1 MMPADFHRGWLVTVD
16 PGLRGLGLAACAN
29 GVLMRACY
37 VKNSGH
43 GKPGGP
49 PAHTELAREAASV
62 LASIIPIFGVAP
74 ALLCRVPASTAGLKT
89 REIDPNDLLDVAG
102 VASACTAAFVERRL
116 CAYIELPAPSRMEGH
131 HQKRQ
136 MTARIEKQLTAPEAS
151 RIVRAGSKD
160 HNTLDAVGIA
170 LYKLRRLNQRVYS

>member
-1 MMPADFHRGWLVTVD
+1 MPADFYRGWLVTVD
-16 PGLRGLGLAACAN
+16 PGLRGLGLAVCSN

-37 VKNSGH
+37 VKNPDTVSR
-43 GKPGGP
+43 GP

-62 LASIIPIFGVAP
+62 LASIIPTFGVAP
-74 ALLCRVPASTAGLKT
+74 ALCVEFPQIYGGPQDK
-89 REIDPNDLLDVAG
+89 EIDPNDLLDVAG
-102 VASACTAAFVERRL
+102 VASACTAAFVERGL
-116 CAYIELPAPSRMEGH
+116 CAYTSYVLPREWKGTIKK
-131 HQKRQ
+131 QQ

-170 LYKLRRLNQRVYS
+170 LYKLGRLNRRMYS